1 MDGEVY
7 IQSLLLKT
15 MKQSQ
20 IVINWFPIIH
30 SKRHNKAKIQFKILS
45 NNAGNNVWIEG
56 QRDSGEGV
64 AFKFFIIFL
73 AKFPP
78 LELEN

>member
-1 MDGEVY
+1 
-7 IQSLLLKT
+7 

-20 IVINWFPIIH
+20 IVINGFPLIH
-30 SKRHNKAKIQFKILS
+30 SKRHTKSKNLIGNTI
-45 NNAGNNVWIEG
+45 NNEGSSVWIDG
-56 QRDSGEGV
+56 QRGTGEGV
-64 AFKFFIIFL
+64 AFKFFSLFL